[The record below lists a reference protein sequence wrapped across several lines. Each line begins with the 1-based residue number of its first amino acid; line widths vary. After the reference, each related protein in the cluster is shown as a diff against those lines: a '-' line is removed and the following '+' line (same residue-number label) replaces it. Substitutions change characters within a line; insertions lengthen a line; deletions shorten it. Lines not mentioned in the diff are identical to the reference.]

1 MDKKN
6 SLQDILAIFEKS
18 NPNPQ
23 TELHYNDDYQL
34 TVAVILSAQC
44 TDKRV
49 NLISNNFFRKFPDFK
64 SLHATNID
72 EIFELIKSCSYPNN
86 KAKYLKSLADELM
99 DKYDGI
105 LPTDYEELLS
115 LSGIGPKTAKV
126 ILNVLYDAPTIP
138 VDTHVKRVAIRLG
151 FASAKDSPIKIEK
164 ILIDLSPSEYVNRIH
179 HWFILHGRYI
189 CTAKSP
195 KCINCQISK
204 YCDYFNKKN
213 RKFVK
218 IKK

>member
-1 MDKKN
+1 MDKKE
-6 SLQDILAIFEKS
+6 SLYNILTIFEKS
-18 NPNPQ
+18 NPNPK
-23 TELHYNDDYQL
+23 TELIYKDEYQL

-49 NLISNNFFRKFPDFK
+49 NIITKNFFERFPDFK
-64 SLHATNID
+64 TLSSATTD

-105 LPTDYEELLS
+105 LPADYEKLLT

-151 FASAKDSPIKIEK
+151 FATDKDTPLKIEK
-164 ILIDLSPSEYVNRIH
+164 NLLKLAPSEYVNRIH
-179 HWFILHGRYI
+179 HWFILHGRYV

-195 KCINCQISK
+195 QCINCPISK
-204 YCDYFNKKN
+204 YCDYFLKKFLVN
-213 RKFVK
+213 L
-218 IKK
+218 

>member
-6 SLQDILAIFEKS
+6 SLQDILAIFEQS
-18 NPNPQ
+18 NPNPK

-49 NLISNNFFRKFPDFK
+49 NLISNNFFRNFPNFK
-64 SLHATNID
+64 SLSLATID

-86 KAKYLKSLADELM
+86 KAKYLKSLADEIM
-99 DKYDGI
+99 DKYAGK
-105 LPTDYEELLS
+105 LPQTYEELITLP
-115 LSGIGPKTAKV
+115 GIGPKTAKV
-126 ILNVLYDAPTIP
+126 ILNVLYDAPMIP
-138 VDTHVKRVAIRLG
+138 VDTHVKRVATRLG
-151 FASAKDSPIKIEK
+151 FANAKDSPLKIEK
-164 ILIDLSPSEYVNRIH
+164 NLLDIAPSQYVNRIH

-195 KCINCQISK
+195 KCMNCQISK
-204 YCDYFNKKN
+204 YCDYFNKKIVN
-213 RKFVK
+213 L
-218 IKK
+218 

>member
-23 TELHYNDDYQL
+23 TELQYNDDYQL

-49 NLISNNFFRKFPDFK
+49 NLISNNFFRKFPNFK
-64 SLHATNID
+64 SLSLATID

-86 KAKYLKSLADELM
+86 KAKYLKSLADEIM
-99 DKYDGI
+99 DKYAGK
-105 LPTDYEELLS
+105 LPQTYEELITLP
-115 LSGIGPKTAKV
+115 GIGPKTAKV
-126 ILNVLYDAPTIP
+126 ILNVLYDAPMIP
-138 VDTHVKRVAIRLG
+138 VDTHVKRVATRLG
-151 FASAKDSPIKIEK
+151 FANAKDSPLKIEK
-164 ILIDLSPSEYVNRIH
+164 NLLDIAPSQYVNRIH

-195 KCINCQISK
+195 KCMNCQISK
-204 YCDYFNKKN
+204 YCDYFNKKIVN
-213 RKFVK
+213 L
-218 IKK
+218 

>member
-1 MDKKN
+1 MDKKK

-49 NLISNNFFRKFPDFK
+49 NLISNNFFRKFPNFK
-64 SLHATNID
+64 SLSLATID

-86 KAKYLKSLADELM
+86 KAKYLKSLADEIM
-99 DKYDGI
+99 DKYAGK
-105 LPTDYEELLS
+105 LPQTYEELITLP
-115 LSGIGPKTAKV
+115 GIGPKTAKV
-126 ILNVLYDAPTIP
+126 ILNVLYDAPMIP
-138 VDTHVKRVAIRLG
+138 VDTHVKRVATRLG
-151 FASAKDSPIKIEK
+151 FANAKDSPLKIEK
-164 ILIDLSPSEYVNRIH
+164 NLLDIAPSQYVNRIH

-195 KCINCQISK
+195 KCMNCQISK
-204 YCDYFNKKN
+204 YCDYFNKKIVN
-213 RKFVK
+213 L
-218 IKK
+218 

>member
-6 SLQDILAIFEKS
+6 SLQDILAIFEQS

-49 NLISNNFFRKFPDFK
+49 NLISNNFFRNFPNFK
-64 SLHATNID
+64 SLALATID

-86 KAKYLKSLADELM
+86 KAKYLKSLADEIM
-99 DKYDGI
+99 DKYAGK
-105 LPTDYEELLS
+105 LPQTYEELITLP
-115 LSGIGPKTAKV
+115 GIGPKTAKV
-126 ILNVLYDAPTIP
+126 ILNVLYDAPMIP
-138 VDTHVKRVAIRLG
+138 VDTHVKRVATRLG
-151 FASAKDSPIKIEK
+151 FANAKDSPLKIEK
-164 ILIDLSPSEYVNRIH
+164 NLLDIAPSQYVNRIH

-195 KCINCQISK
+195 KCMNCQISK
-204 YCDYFNKKN
+204 YCDYFNKKIVN
-213 RKFVK
+213 L
-218 IKK
+218 